1 MAALKTGISVKGKI
15 KENDLLGMKKQEW
28 LVKEIIKLI
37 EKDLGT
43 TSINSTIAEIF
54 NFKKTSKLLSQ
65 QIRAN
70 FDPF

>member
-15 KENDLLGMKKQEW
+15 EENDLLAMKKQEW

-43 TSINSTIAEIF
+43 TLINSTIAEIF

-65 QIRAN
+65 HIRAN